1 MEAAHV
7 IRVASMNHIIRI
19 LSLSLILCGCILS
32 TAVGQIAESSNMIN
46 TTLLEQSSMK
56 IIGSSTLHEWEVDAS
71 EFSVQFQVPGLW
83 FEAQESWEGS
93 DVTQLK
99 VTVPVDKLDGGKN
112 KMNRDLRDAL
122 KFPEFQTIQ
131 FTWEQISFTDETET
145 GRRIEVEGSVT
156 IAGETRKIS
165 FDADLSLNES
175 SQIVASGNVKL
186 NMEEFGVK
194 APKAFFGVIRTDEIV
209 NLSFEILLDGEEF

>member
-1 MEAAHV
+1 MEAVHV
-7 IRVASMNHIIRI
+7 IRLTSMNHIIRI
-19 LSLSLILCGCILS
+19 LSLSLICCSCILS
-32 TAVGQIAESSNMIN
+32 SAVGQISKSNNMIN
-46 TTLLEQSSMK
+46 TTLLETSSMT
-56 IIGSSTLHEWEVDAS
+56 IIGSSTLHDWEVEAKD
-71 EFSVQFQVPGLW
+71 FSVQFQVPLAW
-83 FEAQESWEGS
+83 FEAQENWEES
-93 DVTQLK
+93 DVTELK

-112 KMNRDLRDAL
+112 KMNRDLKDAL
-122 KFPEFQTIQ
+122 KFPEFQTIE
-131 FTWEQISFTDETET
+131 FIWEQISFTDETET
-145 GRRIEVEGSVT
+145 GRRAEVEGSVT

-209 NLSFEILLDGEEF
+209 NLLFEVLLEREEL